1 MRRQRYHH
9 PCHHPH
15 HNCHYK
21 TYIKVMRANS
31 WLYHYY
37 MVQSRLQYGLAYG
50 AHSPAALSS
59 LYYPH
64 VASQYYEPS
73 PTSLHP
79 AYLQAAQI
87 PYPHYPYSPTVPY
100 YHPLPPDHN

>member
-1 MRRQRYHH
+1 MRHCVTSQLFRWVHTVLQVKEQAEEAST
-9 PCHHPH
+9 PVILC
-15 HNCHYK
+15 
-21 TYIKVMRANS
+21 TSQILSLGEATVMRANS

-64 VASQYYEPS
+64 VQVTKISCW
-73 PTSLHP
+73 
-79 AYLQAAQI
+79 
-87 PYPHYPYSPTVPY
+87 
-100 YHPLPPDHN
+100 

>member
-1 MRRQRYHH
+1 MLQVKEQGEEASS
-9 PCHHPH
+9 PVILC
-15 HNCHYK
+15 
-21 TYIKVMRANS
+21 TSQILSLGEATVMRANS

-64 VASQYYEPS
+64 VQVTKICFEK
-73 PTSLHP
+73 TNSLNQFQ
-79 AYLQAAQI
+79 LFW
-87 PYPHYPYSPTVPY
+87 
-100 YHPLPPDHN
+100 